1 MNVSS
6 KRQISVSARAKMLRT
21 SCKTRVLKHNIYI
34 TKPMP
39 RVEIMDTTLRDGEQ
53 TSGVSFAPQEK
64 LSLARLLLTDI
75 KVDRIEVASARVSEG
90 ERQAVARIMEW
101 GAKKGYL
108 DRIEVLGFVDGGVS
122 LEWIAECGGRVINLL
137 TKGSEKHCKY
147 QLRKTLEEH
156 AADIRRDVL
165 LAETMGIGV
174 NVYLEDWSNGMR
186 HSREYVY
193 NMVDALRDLPIRRF
207 MLPDTLGIFEPWEC
221 YAACHAMV
229 ERYPDLRF
237 DFHAHN
243 DYDLAVAN
251 TVAAVKAGIQ
261 GVHTTVNGLG
271 ERAGNAPLSSV
282 IAALHDHLKADIAVD
297 EARTNHV
304 STVVESYSG
313 IRIPANKP
321 VIGDNVFTQCAGIHA
336 DGDNKNNLYFND
348 LLPERFGR
356 TRQYALGKSSGKANI
371 RKNLEMLGIELD
383 EESMTRVTQYIV
395 ELGDRKEIVTAED
408 LPYIVSDLLGTTG
421 EREAVRIL
429 NYSLSVAQ
437 GLKPVATVKVEIHGQ
452 SYQQTSAGDG
462 QYDAFVSAVEA
473 IYKDQ
478 LGREFPALV
487 DYSVSIPPGGRTDA
501 FVQTLITW
509 ETDGVRFK
517 TRGLD
522 ADQTVAAIKATVK
535 MLNKIENNIN
545 ITKP

>member
-1 MNVSS
+1 MGF
-6 KRQISVSARAKMLRT
+6 K
-21 SCKTRVLKHNIYI
+21 
-34 TKPMP
+34 
-39 RVEIMDTTLRDGEQ
+39 VEIMDTTLRDGEQ

-64 LSLARLLLTDI
+64 LSLARLLLTDLR
-75 KVDRIEVASARVSEG
+75 VDRVEVASARVSEG
-90 ERQAVARIMEW
+90 ERQAVTRIMEW
-101 GAKKGYL
+101 GARSGSL

-122 LEWIAECGGRVINLL
+122 LEWIAACGGRVVNLL
-137 TKGSEKHCKY
+137 TKGSAKHCQY
-147 QLRKTLEEH
+147 QLRKTPEQHIE
-156 AADIRRDVL
+156 DIRRDVL
-165 LAETMGIGV
+165 AAQERGIAV
-174 NVYLEDWSNGMR
+174 NLYLEDWSNGMR
-186 HSREYVY
+186 HSPEYVY
-193 NMVDALRDLPIRRF
+193 AMVDALQELPIRRF

-221 YAACHAMV
+221 YAACRAMV
-229 ERYPDLRF
+229 ERYPALRF

-251 TVAAVKAGIQ
+251 VVAAVRAGIQ

-282 IAALHDHLKADIAVD
+282 IAALHDHLDAEISVD

-321 VIGDNVFTQCAGIHA
+321 VIGENVFTQCAGIHA

-383 EESMTRVTQYIV
+383 EASMARVTQYIV

-408 LPYIVSDLLGTTG
+408 LPYIVSDLLGHSGDGATDS
-421 EREAVRIL
+421 VRIL

-437 GLKPVATVKVEIHGQ
+437 GLRPVATVKIEIHGQ
-452 SYQQTSAGDG
+452 AYQQTSAGDG
-462 QYDAFVSAVEA
+462 QYDAFVSAVRA
-473 IYKDQ
+473 IYREQ
-478 LGREFPALV
+478 LGREFPILA

-509 ETDGVRFK
+509 ETEGNRFK

-535 MLNKIENNIN
+535 MLNKIENRL
-545 ITKP
+545 

>member
-1 MNVSS
+1 M
-6 KRQISVSARAKMLRT
+6 KD
-21 SCKTRVLKHNIYI
+21 
-34 TKPMP
+34 

-64 LSLARLLLTDI
+64 LSLARLLLTDLG
-75 KVDRIEVASARVSEG
+75 VDRIEVASARVSEG
-90 ERQAVARIMEW
+90 ERQAVGRIMEW
-101 GAKKGYL
+101 GRRSGYL

-122 LEWIAECGGRVINLL
+122 LDWIAQCGGRVINLL
-137 TKGSEKHCKY
+137 TKGSAKHCQY
-147 QLRKTLEEH
+147 QLRKTPEQHIE
-156 AADIRRDVL
+156 DIRRDVL
-165 LAETMGIGV
+165 AAQAAGIAV

-186 HSREYVY
+186 HSPDYVY
-193 NMVDALRDLPIRRF
+193 AMVDALQDLPIRRF

-221 YAACHAMV
+221 YEACRAMV
-229 ERYPDLRF
+229 ERYPSLRF

-251 TVAAVKAGIQ
+251 VVASVRAGVQ

-282 IAALHDHLKADIAVD
+282 IAALHDHLQVD
-297 EARTNHV
+297 MSVNEARTNHV

-321 VIGDNVFTQCAGIHA
+321 VIGENVFTQCAGIHA

-383 EESMTRVTQYIV
+383 EASMTRVTQYIV

-408 LPYIVSDLLGTTG
+408 LPYIVSDLLGNAG
-421 EREAVRIL
+421 DGVAEAVRIL

-437 GLKPVATVKVEIHGQ
+437 GLRPVATVKIEIHGQ
-452 SYQQTSAGDG
+452 TYQQTSAGDG
-462 QYDAFVSAVEA
+462 QYDAFVSAVRA
-473 IYKDQ
+473 IYKEQ
-478 LGREFPALV
+478 LGREFPILA

-509 ETDGVRFK
+509 EQEGERFK

-535 MLNKIENNIN
+535 MLNKIEHS
-545 ITKP
+545 